1 MSDDGPR
8 APPARTQTP
17 RAAMREA
24 LRAAAEL
31 GGAMTARALS
41 QAARVS
47 EREVASHL
55 EHLTRSGGAQG
66 ERVEVI
72 PAECVGCGYV
82 FRDRAR
88 LTAPGA
94 CPACRATRIQAP
106 RFRLVAD
113 KD

>member
-1 MSDDGPR
+1 ML
-8 APPARTQTP
+8 
-17 RAAMREA
+17 EA

-31 GGAMTARALS
+31 GGAMTARELS

-47 EREVASHL
+47 ERDVASHL
-55 EHLTRSGGAQG
+55 EHLTRSRGAQG

-72 PAECVGCGYV
+72 PAACVGCGYV

-94 CPACRATRIQAP
+94 CPECRATRITAP
-106 RFRLVAD
+106 RFRLTSTV
-113 KD
+113 